1 MQANEPEAW
10 PLAGWRVVDLSSE
23 IAGPYC
29 SKMLTDAGADVVK
42 VETPDGGD
50 PLRRWT
56 ASGTPLPEGEDGVL
70 FQFLNASKRS
80 IALDPHVDDDRATL
94 LALAAK
100 ADLLIEN
107 FGPGGLAERGLAV
120 EDLQRENPGLTV
132 VSISPWGLE
141 GPEARRPATEF
152 TLQAATGSIDYRG
165 LPGRKPVA
173 AGGRIGEWAAG
184 SFAAAGAL
192 SAVLAA
198 RKTGSGHHVDLSI
211 FESMLICLTV
221 YHDLN
226 SQWFDGPLPRSIEIP
241 SIEPAKDGYVGYCVI
256 TGQQW
261 TDFCAMLGRQDIAED
276 HRYLDGRA
284 RMEHL
289 DLMQTMIQGWTR
301 ERSVDELIE
310 LAGLLR
316 IPVAAIG
323 NGETLPEM
331 DQMKAREVFREGP
344 GGFIQP
350 RPPYLLGRTPL
361 RPMGAAPRLDEHA
374 EIIRSELAAA
384 PVPAP
389 VSDPSANPLPLDGL
403 RVVDLTAFWAGPVAA
418 CYLADMG
425 ADVVKIESIQ
435 RPDGMRFA
443 GAVPNDEIWEWSPV
457 FHGANPGKRGIT
469 LRLDCDE
476 GMQILRRMIAE
487 ADVVI
492 ENYSARVLEQ
502 FGLGWEDIEK
512 INPGVVLVRMPAF
525 GLEGPWR
532 DRPGFAM
539 TVEQV
544 SGLAWLTGYPDLPL
558 VIRGACDP
566 IGGMHAV
573 YALQLALEH
582 RRRTGE
588 GQLVEIPLVEVAIN
602 LAAEQVMEFSHY
614 GQLLTRNENRGPVSA
629 PQGVYRTAAAEELIA
644 VAVPDDAIWRALRG
658 VMGDPE
664 WARDPALETREGRR
678 AQHDLVD
685 QELEGWLAGKAR
697 DEVLAELLGAG
708 IPAATL
714 INAHS
719 LMPNSQLQARGFF
732 QNMVHPRA
740 GEARYPGLPMAFSG
754 LPRALH
760 RRPPPVLG
768 QHNDEVLGDEL
779 GLSKDELARL
789 REEGIIGERP
799 SFM

>member
-1 MQANEPEAW
+1 
-10 PLAGWRVVDLSSE
+10 
-23 IAGPYC
+23 
-29 SKMLTDAGADVVK
+29 
-42 VETPDGGD
+42 
-50 PLRRWT
+50 
-56 ASGTPLPEGEDGVL
+56 
-70 FQFLNASKRS
+70 
-80 IALDPHVDDDRATL
+80 
-94 LALAAK
+94 
-100 ADLLIEN
+100 
-107 FGPGGLAERGLAV
+107 
-120 EDLQRENPGLTV
+120 
-132 VSISPWGLE
+132 
-141 GPEARRPATEF
+141 
-152 TLQAATGSIDYRG
+152 
-165 LPGRKPVA
+165 
-173 AGGRIGEWAAG
+173 
-184 SFAAAGAL
+184 
-192 SAVLAA
+192 
-198 RKTGSGHHVDLSI
+198 
-211 FESMLICLTV
+211 
-221 YHDLN
+221 
-226 SQWFDGPLPRSIEIP
+226 
-241 SIEPAKDGYVGYCVI
+241 
-256 TGQQW
+256 
-261 TDFCAMLGRQDIAED
+261 
-276 HRYLDGRA
+276 
-284 RMEHL
+284 
-289 DLMQTMIQGWTR
+289 
-301 ERSVDELIE
+301 
-310 LAGLLR
+310 
-316 IPVAAIG
+316 
-323 NGETLPEM
+323 
-331 DQMKAREVFREGP
+331 
-344 GGFIQP
+344 
-350 RPPYLLGRTPL
+350 
-361 RPMGAAPRLDEHA
+361 
-374 EIIRSELAAA
+374 
-384 PVPAP
+384 
-389 VSDPSANPLPLDGL
+389 
-403 RVVDLTAFWAGPVAA
+403 
-418 CYLADMG
+418 
-425 ADVVKIESIQ
+425 
-435 RPDGMRFA
+435 
-443 GAVPNDEIWEWSPV
+443 
-457 FHGANPGKRGIT
+457 
-469 LRLDCDE
+469 
-476 GMQILRRMIAE
+476 
-487 ADVVI
+487 
-492 ENYSARVLEQ
+492 
-502 FGLGWEDIEK
+502 
-512 INPGVVLVRMPAF
+512 MPAF

-697 DEVLAELLGAG
+697 DEVLGELLEAG